1 MEIQIREAQD
11 REMAE
16 NMQKEW
22 EEAHGLERAD
32 IWEKHA
38 LEVRDREIAEK
49 LQKEEDEQ
57 WHSDELKK
65 IEKETKDRK
74 LELERLRVASR
85 ELEEENRLMKA
96 KEEFAQLKRALAD
109 NRQSNK
115 IRAKS
120 SKKKSSIQE
129 DVSEE
134 EEEGDTIANEA
145 SSDVEEERPVPVRRS
160 STARTDVSGSRRSAM
175 ARMSRP
181 KLSLASAS
189 LRGVQETDLE
199 VDSTDKL
206 LDYGLGHAPSPSRM
220 SLSPIEY
227 MPQTLSGTLPYNASV
242 DEIQGFTPPIMELG
256 SPYSGSNLRSAS
268 LGSSIPISGMYS
280 DPYLQTNMGS
290 SSSSLSPPAGPSPSH
305 YPNHSVPLMPL
316 AGLGSIVSSGSNNLI
331 NSTISN
337 VGNDNSVTKVYRS
350 K

>member
-96 KEEFAQLKRALAD
+96 KEEFAQLKRTLAD

-134 EEEGDTIANEA
+134 EEEGDSIANEA
-145 SSDVEEERPVPVRRS
+145 SSNVEEERPVPVRRS

-220 SLSPIEY
+220 SPSPIEY

-290 SSSSLSPPAGPSPSH
+290 SSSSTSPPAGPYH
-305 YPNHSVPLMPL
+305 YPTDNHRVPLMP
-316 AGLGSIVSSGSNNLI
+316 GLGSVVSSGSNNLI